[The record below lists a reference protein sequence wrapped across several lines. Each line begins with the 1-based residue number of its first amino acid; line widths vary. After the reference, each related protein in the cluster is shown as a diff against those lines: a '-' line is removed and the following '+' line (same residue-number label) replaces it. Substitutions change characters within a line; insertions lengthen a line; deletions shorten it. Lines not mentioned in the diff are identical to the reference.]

1 MDGQRVKEWE
11 ARCIEEQPPACT
23 TACPLRVDVR
33 GMLEKIKTGDF
44 AGACAL
50 YARVIPFPAIL
61 SRICDH
67 PCEAACRRAEA
78 GGAISIAALER
89 ACIENAYASI
99 RRAPQSN
106 RKAKRVAVVGAGLA
120 GLTAAFD
127 LAMKG
132 QAVTVF
138 EAGARPLERLF
149 RDYGTV
155 LPPSAIDADIAALTK
170 IGVTIQCGTRVTGNG
185 PSGLDTLIAGYD
197 AVLLALGPSS
207 APEFAS
213 TLQLTPDGQVEID
226 PATRVTSHPKVFGCG
241 LHGGRACPIRP

>member
-1 MDGQRVKEWE
+1 MGEGTPSQRLRRGSLSHGQRARVRGNARCADHRFRLPGAPEMDGQRVKEWE

-23 TACPLRVDVR
+23 MACPLRVDVR
-33 GMLEKIKTGDF
+33 GMLEKMRTGDF

-67 PCEAACRRAEA
+67 PCEAACRRAES

-127 LAMKG
+127 LA
-132 QAVTVF
+132 
-138 EAGARPLERLF
+138 
-149 RDYGTV
+149 
-155 LPPSAIDADIAALTK
+155 
-170 IGVTIQCGTRVTGNG
+170 
-185 PSGLDTLIAGYD
+185 
-197 AVLLALGPSS
+197 
-207 APEFAS
+207 
-213 TLQLTPDGQVEID
+213 
-226 PATRVTSHPKVFGCG
+226 
-241 LHGGRACPIRP
+241 